1 MVTPETSLDAGTMY
15 RMHVHQVARW
25 AARLGG
31 PALDLED
38 TVHEVFAIACR
49 RLSGFRGESSLST
62 WLFGITDKVV
72 RHRRRKERWWHW
84 LSGSADQTA
93 GHLAAADP
101 DPLRAAE
108 QDQTARDVYRVLDHL
123 PDGDR
128 RILILFELEELA
140 AYEVAA
146 LLGIKAANARVRRH
160 RARARFLKI
169 YQQEFP
175 VCAED
180 VTRLRCENVGR

>member
-1 MVTPETSLDAGTMY
+1 MY

-49 RLSGFRGESSLST
+49 RLSAFRGESSLST

-72 RHRRRKERWWHW
+72 RHRRRKERWWRW
-84 LSGSADQTA
+84 LSGSASQTA
-93 GHLAAADP
+93 GKLAAAGP
-101 DPLRAAE
+101 DPLRVVE
-108 QDQTARDVYRVLDHL
+108 QDQTARDVYRVLDRL

-160 RARARFLKI
+160 RARARFLDI
-169 YQQEFP
+169 YRREFP
-175 VCAED
+175 ASAAN
-180 VTRLRCENVGR
+180 VTRLRCENVSR

>member
-1 MVTPETSLDAGTMY
+1 
-15 RMHVHQVARW
+15 
-25 AARLGG
+25 
-31 PALDLED
+31 
-38 TVHEVFAIACR
+38 
-49 RLSGFRGESSLST
+49 
-62 WLFGITDKVV
+62 
-72 RHRRRKERWWHW
+72 
-84 LSGSADQTA
+84 
-93 GHLAAADP
+93 
-101 DPLRAAE
+101 LRAAE

-146 LLGIKAANARVRRH
+146 LLGIKAANARLRRH

-180 VTRLRCENVGR
+180 VTRLRCENVSR